1 MLRIITGPVGQAF
14 HLSSFS
20 PSDQRLLVPT
30 ATMAEHIRNELARQ
44 GAVFRP
50 DTIQTFSKFI
60 DALIPD
66 LPQITPGALAVLTSR
81 APRPASNSIPTSKSA
96 TIPVSA
102 PPSSHRSKNS
112 PPRASPHRSSPAI
125 SAASTP
131 K

>member
-50 DTIQTFSKFI
+50 DTVQTFSKFI

-66 LPQITPGALAVLTSR
+66 LPQVTPGALAILTSR
-81 APRPASNSIPTSKSA
+81 ALAHLKLDSYEQVRDYPGFRA
-96 TIPVSA
+96 TLVSQ
-102 PPSSHRSKNS
+102 
-112 PPRASPHRSSPAI
+112 
-125 SAASTP
+125 TEDL
-131 K
+131 